1 MSNGPNPSIALP
13 KAFDEAEYIN
23 VRARAEFFGYATP
36 TALAIL
42 PANFNSANSKE
53 ALLNQSSAA
62 TLRKLWKQ
70 AGVTMTPLEKPD
82 ERIPEIQQ
90 NAFRLIMPIIFIGY
104 SVWSQNPTAVSLALS
119 VAANYITDFFK
130 GIGGSKKVKLE
141 IVIEKQQGKEYRKL
155 SFEGPPEELPDLAK
169 LVSKFN
175 Q

>member
-1 MSNGPNPSIALP
+1 TPPDRFRSKAKTTAFRFRFGTRHALNIEMSNGPNPSIALP

-70 AGVTMTPLEKPD
+70 AGVTMTP
-82 ERIPEIQQ
+82 
-90 NAFRLIMPIIFIGY
+90 
-104 SVWSQNPTAVSLALS
+104 
-119 VAANYITDFFK
+119 
-130 GIGGSKKVKLE
+130 
-141 IVIEKQQGKEYRKL
+141 
-155 SFEGPPEELPDLAK
+155 
-169 LVSKFN
+169 
-175 Q
+175 